1 MGGLGAQRLFSPGS
15 LRPEDGLQHT
25 HRGREHV
32 LAGPVALAG
41 QPPVPGLPPVRRLRH
56 NAPVGRHCCPLR
68 VRVSTG
74 GYLPRT
80 RAAQAVP
87 RWDGFGWSAAGPES
101 GQTSQ
106 IATGDVHG
114 QGSSC
119 LAVGPLLSAGT
130 PGTCR
135 SYRKGG
141 GGRMCS
147 GRREPPVRGP
157 RASLQGPRHCWGQ
170 RVSPERALSR
180 EVSRELDHG
189 K

>member
-1 MGGLGAQRLFSPGS
+1 MGGLGAQRLFSPRS

-56 NAPVGRHCCPLR
+56 HAPVGRHRCPLC

-74 GYLPRT
+74 GYLLRT

-106 IATGDVHG
+106 IATVTSTGRGAPALPWAHCCRLVHLGPAGLTGKVEEGGCARAGGNRQCEGLGPPYRDLVIAGDSESPRV
-114 QGSSC
+114 GS
-119 LAVGPLLSAGT
+119 LE
-130 PGTCR
+130 
-135 SYRKGG
+135 GG
-141 GGRMCS
+141 
-147 GRREPPVRGP
+147 
-157 RASLQGPRHCWGQ
+157 
-170 RVSPERALSR
+170 
-180 EVSRELDHG
+180 
-189 K
+189 